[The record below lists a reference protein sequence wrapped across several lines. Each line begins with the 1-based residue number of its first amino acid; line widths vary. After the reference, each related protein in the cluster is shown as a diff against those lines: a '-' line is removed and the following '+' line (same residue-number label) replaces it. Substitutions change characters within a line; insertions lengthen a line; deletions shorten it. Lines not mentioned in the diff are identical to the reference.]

1 MEVSEKEREWL
12 DRRMGFISAS
22 ELHNLFSASGKFID
36 GMADYCRHKRFE
48 RKHGY
53 VIPFTSR
60 AIEIGKEQERY
71 AFEWLKANVEELK
84 DTLVYAQDLP
94 DIPFWTLPDL
104 HFGASPDTFT
114 EDRKLIVEI
123 KTVVGITDTEYY
135 DDGSI
140 PYEQKRDRVVS
151 EHWAQLAG
159 QLLSS
164 PETEEIWLVKYLP
177 QLDDVDK
184 DTDSPTAPWRGW
196 LFKFR
201 RDEFDLSGLQ
211 ERIALFDRI
220 IDSGDNLEDVKS
232 DWNKALKDG
241 EKKK

>member
-1 MEVSEKEREWL
+1 MDKRELEWKKKRL
-12 DRRMGFISAS
+12 GFITAS
-22 ELHNLFSASGKFID
+22 ELKNLYSASGKMTD
-36 GMADYCRHKRFE
+36 TVVEYLRHKRFE

-71 AFEWLKANVEELK
+71 AYEWLKANVEELK

-94 DIPFWTLPDL
+94 EIPFWTLPDL
-104 HFGASPDTFT
+104 RFGASPDTFT

-135 DDGSI
+135 DDESI
-140 PYEQKRDRVVS
+140 PYEINRDRVSS

-201 RDEFDLSGLQ
+201 RDEFDLNGLY

>member
-1 MEVSEKEREWL
+1 MERSEKEVEWL
-12 DRRMGFISAS
+12 NRRIGFISAS

-36 GMADYCRHKRFE
+36 TMVDYCRHKRFE

-53 VIPFTSR
+53 AIPVTSR
-60 AIEIGKEQERY
+60 AMEIGKEQERY
-71 AFEWLKANVEELK
+71 AYEWLRENVEELR
-84 DTLVYAQDLP
+84 DTLLYAQDEP
-94 DIPFWTLPDL
+94 EIPFWTLPDL
-104 HFGASPDTFT
+104 RFGASPDTFT

-135 DDGSI
+135 DDNSI
-140 PYEQKRDRVVS
+140 PYEVKRDRVVS

-164 PETEEIWLVKYLP
+164 PVTEEIWLVKYLP
-177 QLDDVDK
+177 QLDFIDMDR
-184 DTDSPTAPWRGW
+184 DSPVAPWRGW

-201 RDEFDLSGLQ
+201 REEFDLEGLT

-220 IDSGDNLEDVKS
+220 IDGGKNLDDVKAE
-232 DWNKALKDG
+232 WNDALKG
-241 EKKK
+241 EGKKK